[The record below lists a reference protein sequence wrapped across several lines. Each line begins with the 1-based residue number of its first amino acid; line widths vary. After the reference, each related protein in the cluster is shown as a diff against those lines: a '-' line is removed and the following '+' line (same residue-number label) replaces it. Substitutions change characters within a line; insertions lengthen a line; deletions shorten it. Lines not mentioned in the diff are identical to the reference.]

1 MKNKLITLIILIF
14 LGFIIIGCSN
24 KEISK
29 ENVKKD
35 TQNNKEIYIKYVQEL
50 NKINETTENLPFEI
64 NVDYIKEND
73 SEIRFEVSIDNP
85 IGTINNI
92 KALAIHNK
100 QTDDVFPSVGIFD
113 SPITLIKGEKPEGI
127 VLVGYIPYTKDI
139 DDFKKEIILKVL
151 IKYVYENNEYSA
163 YYVTKK

>member
-1 MKNKLITLIILIF
+1 MKQQK
-14 LGFIIIGCSN
+14 
-24 KEISK
+24 
-29 ENVKKD
+29 
-35 TQNNKEIYIKYVQEL
+35 
-50 NKINETTENLPFEI
+50 
-64 NVDYIKEND
+64 
-73 SEIRFEVSIDNP
+73 VSIDNP